1 MRACFLSYWVAP
13 RRSFLWVIAPHKT
26 RTFTLPGEKE
36 ITALLAAHLKSIHD
50 LRDSLSGDESAGSRL
65 YSVLLGEAAA
75 LVPAGY
81 RVILAPDGPLHN
93 LNFETLPV
101 PGEKRRYWIEEVTL
115 SVAPSLSLLLA
126 RSAAKSTKSKTPA
139 SLLVIGDPEAAG
151 ADYPKLAH
159 ASEEI
164 AAIEQSFPNV
174 AKVLVTGARANP
186 SAYAESRP
194 EQFSMI
200 HFTAHGLANRTSPLD
215 SAVIL
220 SPKSGAFLLY
230 ARDIADQPLHA
241 QLVTIASCRSAGAK
255 SYPGEGLL
263 GLAWAFLRA
272 GAADVIAGL
281 WDVNDKSTAEIMAGL
296 YAELAV
302 GKRPADALRSAKLA
316 MTRRTDSYRK
326 PYYWGPFQNYIGVE
340 AAIGD
345 TGER

>member
-1 MRACFLSYWVAP
+1 
-13 RRSFLWVIAPHKT
+13 
-26 RTFTLPGEKE
+26 
-36 ITALLAAHLKSIHD
+36 
-50 LRDSLSGDESAGSRL
+50 
-65 YSVLLGEAAA
+65 
-75 LVPAGY
+75 
-81 RVILAPDGPLHN
+81 
-93 LNFETLPV
+93 
-101 PGEKRRYWIEEVTL
+101 
-115 SVAPSLSLLLA
+115 
-126 RSAAKSTKSKTPA
+126 
-139 SLLVIGDPEAAG
+139 
-151 ADYPKLAH
+151 
-159 ASEEI
+159 
-164 AAIEQSFPNV
+164 
-174 AKVLVTGARANP
+174 
-186 SAYAESRP
+186 
-194 EQFSMI
+194 MI

-230 ARDIADQPLHA
+230 ARDIADQPIHA

-296 YAELAV
+296 YAGLAV
-302 GKRPADALRSAKLA
+302 GKCPADALRSAKLA